1 MSLYYAEPEG
11 GRSTS
16 CIYLCICVGGGNTL
30 GLSVYRKKRL
40 NFKCFQI
47 SRPYFI
53 GRGQLGFCYAY
64 NYAVHAVYLKDIFAV
79 YLENVYAVHL
89 EDEFAAR
96 HPFD

>member
-1 MSLYYAEPEG
+1 MKIKKSPVQVSHLLLPITKRLHYFYAN
-11 GRSTS
+11 RAFYQ
-16 CIYLCICVGGGNTL
+16 C
-30 GLSVYRKKRL
+30 RKKRL